1 MSIEIVFFELGL
13 LIQCLWSYS
22 LRSFTLQSPLMP
34 YNGDGWAIHYDST
47 NHQIWFLKASTPEP
61 MTLHESSNCATS
73 NGDTIYFNDASN
85 LVIGSYNI
93 HTSEWKRPFQTMP
106 HDVFGACLVSD
117 DRFIY
122 VIGGSTISIQ
132 IVPYLQIFD
141 LKNNLWLSSPNS
153 LNHNRVW
160 STCQIHN
167 GTIYIFGGSHETD
180 VRESIEMIF
189 VGSGDDVITNAAT
202 QSWILLPEVLAS
214 QSMAL
219 SSVICTNIDTEILY
233 LLGGWRSSPHDI
245 VEIFDLKTHSLT
257 TLSITLNQARTG
269 HASICVDNYIYAFG
283 GRIGTHEARQ
293 TTDSWEKSNMLYY
306 IAPANEPT
314 TAPSLVPTYVPSSLP
329 TGTNSPTSIK
339 PTVSVNLSNVQN
351 YSVTTVDCSDATQN
365 KSDYILLVYA
375 IYGCIGLLMVCFIVI
390 VILFLKLKAMK
401 ANMACDEQQGPCV
414 DNEGA
419 QEMARVEQG
428 EQRIDQAVVGNV
440 AIVETAD

>member
-47 NHQIWFLKASTPEP
+47 NHQIWFLSPRICDTVSFICSDTTHVISYDINNNSFKIEASTPEP

-167 GTIYIFGGSHETD
+167 GTIYIFGGSHETYVAFI

-202 QSWILLPEVLAS
+202 QSWILLPEVLAA

-257 TLSITLNQARTG
+257 TLFLQIETDITRHRNITRISNLRR
-269 HASICVDNYIYAFG
+269 ICMYTI
-283 GRIGTHEARQ
+283 T
-293 TTDSWEKSNMLYY
+293 
-306 IAPANEPT
+306 
-314 TAPSLVPTYVPSSLP
+314 
-329 TGTNSPTSIK
+329 
-339 PTVSVNLSNVQN
+339 
-351 YSVTTVDCSDATQN
+351 
-365 KSDYILLVYA
+365 A
-375 IYGCIGLLMVCFIVI
+375 IYRGSLIAQALD
-390 VILFLKLKAMK
+390 IL
-401 ANMACDEQQGPCV
+401 
-414 DNEGA
+414 
-419 QEMARVEQG
+419 
-428 EQRIDQAVVGNV
+428 I
-440 AIVETAD
+440 